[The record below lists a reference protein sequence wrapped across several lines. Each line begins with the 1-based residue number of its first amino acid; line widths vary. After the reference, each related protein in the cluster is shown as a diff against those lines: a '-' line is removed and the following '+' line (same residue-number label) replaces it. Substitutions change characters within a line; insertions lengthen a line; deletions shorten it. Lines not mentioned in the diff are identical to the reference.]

1 LHERRLQLPLPLLQP
16 LLPQLE
22 MDLQLEQNPVL
33 PLLQEIQLEQT

>member
-22 MDLQLEQNPVL
+22 KDPKLEQNHVL
-33 PLLQEIQLEQT
+33 PLLQVIQPERT